1 MANIKIKDK
10 NGNWIT
16 IASGNANGIATSNS
30 DESVED
36 VLTEHSNK
44 IAKLERNVSWL
55 ALHGGGGAGGGGG
68 SSTSDATC
76 IILANNKESGE
87 TIILD
92 DNGLSI
98 KLTDITSSAI
108 KNWSIQVNV
117 GGFLVYTGTASY
129 VSPILYINK
138 EVISSKLI
146 NHKANI
152 TITASYDDEENGV
165 YGVSHWEG
173 IIIESIIKLYTDNK
187 AIDVSDGQTVKP
199 TDFITYEY

>member
-68 SSTSDATC
+68 SS
-76 IILANNKESGE
+76 
-87 TIILD
+87 
-92 DNGLSI
+92 
-98 KLTDITSSAI
+98 
-108 KNWSIQVNV
+108 
-117 GGFLVYTGTASY
+117 F
-129 VSPILYINK
+129 
-138 EVISSKLI
+138 ISSLATFEGLDSSVTSKVSTSNPSTTGGSLI
-146 NHKANI
+146 
-152 TITASYDDEENGV
+152 
-165 YGVSHWEG
+165 
-173 IIIESIIKLYTDNK
+173 
-187 AIDVSDGQTVKP
+187 
-199 TDFITYEY
+199 ITYIGS